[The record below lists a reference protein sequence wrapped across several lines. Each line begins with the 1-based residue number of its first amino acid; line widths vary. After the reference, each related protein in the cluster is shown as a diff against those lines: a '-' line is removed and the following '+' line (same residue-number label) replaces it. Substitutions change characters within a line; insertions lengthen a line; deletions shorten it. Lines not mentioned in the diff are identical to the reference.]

1 MYKNKST
8 CLQCGAENK
17 LINLIASPKGAWSIA
32 TPEIK
37 LKTRYHGA
45 GDLTTALFANYLTQK
60 ISEKRILEGLTN
72 DIFQIISKKRKKN
85 KFKSTSLSSL

>member
-1 MYKNKST
+1 M
-8 CLQCGAENK
+8 C
-17 LINLIASPKGAWSIA
+17 IRDRSIA

-60 ISEKRILEGLTN
+60 ISEKKILEGLTN